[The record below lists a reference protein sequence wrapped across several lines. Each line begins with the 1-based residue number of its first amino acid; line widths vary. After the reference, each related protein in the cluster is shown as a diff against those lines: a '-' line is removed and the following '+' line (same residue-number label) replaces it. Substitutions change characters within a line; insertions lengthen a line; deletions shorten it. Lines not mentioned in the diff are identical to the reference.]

1 MDKNI
6 SLWRQLCSPCRAYAI
21 CTPEVL
27 NVLLFPLSAGM
38 VQQEARSFF
47 TQPEVISPEQLPVF
61 KWNNPGANFGTPAHG
76 LHVTMF
82 ESQLAV
88 PINS

>member
-1 MDKNI
+1 M
-6 SLWRQLCSPCRAYAI
+6 
-21 CTPEVL
+21 
-27 NVLLFPLSAGM
+27 LLFPLSAGM

-82 ESQLAV
+82 ESQLAA
-88 PINS
+88 PIHRENVLGGHRSGHVRLMFSLSYL